1 MQDKSE
7 LFEQSL
13 EGKKIPVL
21 SLDHKWHRLFT
32 QTGKTTPEITKLQE
46 ELNELLKRQGKANT
60 QLKSLGL
67 YRKKLMDEV
76 VELSGGIDTG
86 ETTNQ
91 LAEHKRL
98 LEECRQKIEDYQDQ
112 VMDLPREIDSVN
124 KRLMLATMQLC
135 YEMIAQNTEEI
146 KEITAWL
153 DEIRVELKKRVV
165 KKQEKI
171 IWNQE
176 LYSYMHDIFGPEV
189 IEIFDMEYFS
199 EYYIKEKDQGKTPQP
214 GDEHA
219 K

>member
-1 MQDKSE
+1 MEDRDD

-32 QTGKTTPEITKLQE
+32 QTGRSTPEIKKLQE
-46 ELNELLKRQGKANT
+46 QLNDLLKQQGKANT
-60 QLKSLGL
+60 QLKNMGL
-67 YRKKLMDEV
+67 YRKKLMDEI

-86 ETTNQ
+86 ETTAQ

-98 LEECRQKIEDYQDQ
+98 VEECKEKIEEYQDQ

-124 KRLMLATMQLC
+124 KQLMLATMRLC
-135 YEMIAQNTEEI
+135 YEMIRQNTEEI
-146 KEITAWL
+146 KEISAWL
-153 DEIRVELKKRVV
+153 DEIRVELKKKVV

-199 EYYIKEKDQGKTPQP
+199 EYYIKEKDEKKTA
-214 GDEHA
+214 GDSA
-219 K
+219 DT